1 MAGKKY
7 IAFEIAGEIYAVPVG
22 AVREIVRVPEL
33 TRVPLAPPYV
43 EGVVNLRGE
52 VLPVINL
59 RKRLDLEAKPLD
71 DLSRVVV
78 FEKEGNIIGAVVDRM
93 AEAVVLEEENIE
105 RKGESGDADDFLE
118 GVAKTEDGQRLY
130 LLFDVD
136 KLFEGEN
143 WGTTAE
149 KKQLLTFEEKKAEE
163 EEATVVENQTQ
174 LVSFKL
180 GEGVYA
186 IDIQDIQEVIRYAKP
201 TEVPHA
207 PCYVKG
213 IIHRR
218 EGVLPVVD
226 LRLKMGMEASQVDE
240 FTKVVVAEISGAQVG
255 FVVDRIHKVLRVAE
269 SEIKPPP
276 KLFSKQQVGEEVKG
290 VVEIDGEIILLL
302 NPQSLVD
309 EEVFLLK
316 GETSEE
322 KKDEKGKVEGKENQ
336 YVVFAL
342 GEELFGVSIE
352 QIQEINR
359 LPEVT
364 RVPHTASFI
373 EGVVNLRGEVIPV
386 VDLRKR
392 FGMPPRA
399 YDEFTRIVVADIE
412 GQKIGFIV
420 DAVKEVGKYAEKDIA
435 PSPGMLQGSGVG
447 RFVRG
452 LVKLS
457 EGKMILLLDL
467 NLLLSE
473 EEKEELEEVWDEGE
487 AGAEDDHKTAS
498 SKAKGN
504 SGTKKSGKTS
514 SNKKLR
520 RAE

>member
-7 IAFEIAGEIYAVPVG
+7 IAFEIAEEIYAVPVG
-22 AVREIVRVPEL
+22 TVREIVRVPEL

-71 DLSRVVV
+71 ELCRVVV

-93 AEAVVLEEENIE
+93 AEAIVLEEENIE
-105 RKGESGDADDFLE
+105 RKGESEEADDFLE

-130 LLFDVD
+130 LLFNVD
-136 KLFEGEN
+136 KLFAGEA
-143 WGTTAE
+143 WETATE
-149 KKQLLTFEEKKAEE
+149 KKQLLTFEEKKTEDE
-163 EEATVVENQTQ
+163 KATTVENQIQ

-180 GEGVYA
+180 GEGIYA
-186 IDIQDIQEVIRYAKP
+186 IDIQDIQEVIRYTKP

-207 PCYVKG
+207 PYYVKG

-240 FTKVVVAEISGAQVG
+240 FTKVVVVEISRAQVG
-255 FVVDRIHKVLRVAE
+255 FVVDRIYKVLRVAE

-276 KLFSKQQVGEEVKG
+276 KLFSKQQAGEEVRG
-290 VVEIDGEIILLL
+290 VVEIDEEIILLL
-302 NPQSLVD
+302 NPRSLVG

-322 KKDEKGKVEGKENQ
+322 KKDEKEKVEGKENQ

-392 FGMPPRA
+392 FGMSPRA

-435 PSPGMLQGSGVG
+435 SSPGMLQGSEVG

-467 NLLLSE
+467 NVLLSE
-473 EEKEELEEVWDEGE
+473 EEKRELEEARGEDE
-487 AGAEDDHKTAS
+487 
-498 SKAKGN
+498 AKGN
-504 SGTKKSGKTS
+504 HKATSSRAKGNGETKKSSKTNS
-514 SNKKLR
+514 RKKLR